1 MKLCIISDTH
11 NRHRK
16 LTLPEAD
23 TIIHCG
29 DFTSMGYEHE
39 IRDFM
44 KWFSHLNQYSYKL
57 LIAGNHEFLF
67 ETNGLLAR
75 SYVPNNVHYLED
87 SGIEIEGL
95 NFYGS
100 PVQLPF
106 LDYAFNRPESK
117 LELHWK
123 AIPDDTDVLIT
134 HSPPYGIFDYVER
147 DKSHQGS
154 PSLYWEVVE
163 RIKPL
168 ISTFG
173 HIHNGY
179 GIKVIENTTFINAA
193 LADDRNQIINQPIL
207 VEIVNRKVT
216 VLNQ

>member
-1 MKLCIISDTH
+1 MKIVIISDTH

-39 IRDFM
+39 IQDFM
-44 KWFSHLNQYSYKL
+44 KWFSHLNYTHK
-57 LIAGNHEFLF
+57 IVVAGNHEILF
-67 ETNGLLAR
+67 ERNGLLAR
-75 SYVPNNVHYLED
+75 SYVPDNVHYLED

-106 LDYAFNRPESK
+106 GNWAFMREEEK

-123 AIPDDTDVLIT
+123 AIPDNTDVLIT
-134 HSPPYGIFDYVER
+134 HSPPLSIGDYVKR
-147 DKSHQGS
+147 SHLHKGS

-168 ISTFG
+168 IHCYG
-173 HIHNGY
+173 HIHSGY
-179 GIKVIENTTFINAA
+179 GTKVIENTTFINAA
-193 LADDRNQIINQPIL
+193 LADERNQIINQPIY
-207 VEIVNRKVT
+207 VEIIDEKVEII
-216 VLNQ
+216 N

>member
-1 MKLCIISDTH
+1 MKIVIISDTH

-75 SYVPNNVHYLED
+75 
-87 SGIEIEGL
+87 
-95 NFYGS
+95 
-100 PVQLPF
+100 
-106 LDYAFNRPESK
+106 
-117 LELHWK
+117 
-123 AIPDDTDVLIT
+123 
-134 HSPPYGIFDYVER
+134 
-147 DKSHQGS
+147 
-154 PSLYWEVVE
+154 
-163 RIKPL
+163 
-168 ISTFG
+168 
-173 HIHNGY
+173 
-179 GIKVIENTTFINAA
+179 
-193 LADDRNQIINQPIL
+193 
-207 VEIVNRKVT
+207 
-216 VLNQ
+216 

>member
-1 MKLCIISDTH
+1 MKIVIISDTH

-16 LTLPEAD
+16 LTLLEAD

-44 KWFSHLNQYSYKL
+44 KWFSHLNYKHKVF
-57 LIAGNHEFLF
+57 IAGNHEFLF
-67 ETNGLLAR
+67 EKNGLLAR

-87 SGIEIEGL
+87 SGIELDGIK
-95 NFYGS
+95 FYGS

-106 LDYAFNRPESK
+106 MDYAFNRPEAK

-123 AIPDDTDVLIT
+123 AIPDGTDVLIT
-134 HSPPYGIFDYVER
+134 HSPPLSIGDYVKR
-147 DKSHQGS
+147 DHLHKGS

-163 RIKPL
+163 RIKPK
-168 ISTFG
+168 IHCFG
-173 HIHNGY
+173 HIHSGY
-179 GIKVIENTTFINAA
+179 GTKVIENTTFINAA
-193 LADDRNQIINQPIL
+193 LTDERNRIINQPIY
-207 VEIVNRKVT
+207 VEIIDKKVKIIY
-216 VLNQ
+216 

>member
-1 MKLCIISDTH
+1 MKKMSICIISDTH

-16 LTLPEAD
+16 LNLLEAD

-29 DFTSMGYEHE
+29 DFTSMGYDHE

-44 KWFSHLNQYSYKL
+44 KWFSHLNYKHK
-57 LIAGNHEFLF
+57 ICCAGNHDILF
-67 ETNGLLAR
+67 ERNGLLAR
-75 SYVPNNVHYLED
+75 SFVPDNVHYLED

-106 LDYAFNRPESK
+106 GNFAFMRPEEK

-123 AIPDDTDVLIT
+123 AIPDGTDVLIT
-134 HSPPYGIFDYVER
+134 HCPPFLIGDYA
-147 DKSHQGS
+147 KHSHLHRGS
-154 PSLYWEVVE
+154 PSLYLEVVE
-163 RIKPL
+163 RIKPK
-168 ISTFG
+168 IHCFG

-179 GIKVIENTTFINAA
+179 GTKVIENTTFINAA
-193 LADDRNQIINQPIL
+193 LADDHNQIINQPIYI
-207 VEIVNRKVT
+207 EI
-216 VLNQ
+216 